1 MSEASWTAQSVNN
14 QLVSFQVGYCS
25 VSCQKLHWQTH
36 KKFCKQLAKDY
47 EKQLVAKL
55 EAEKLQEI
63 DKTEKDKP
71 VEVNG
76 ENKCVLNGKD
86 DQSMNCQKTAT
97 KDEDTTTAQLHDD
110 NREIKHEPTGT

>member
-1 MSEASWTAQSVNN
+1 MNN

-55 EAEKLQEI
+55 EAEKLQEM

-76 ENKCVLNGKD
+76 KNKYVLNGKD
-86 DQSMNCQKTAT
+86 DQSMNCQKTAA
-97 KDEDTTTAQLHDD
+97 KDEDTTTAHLYND

>member
-1 MSEASWTAQSVNN
+1 M
-14 QLVSFQVGYCS
+14 SFQVGYCG

-47 EKQLVAKL
+47 KQLVAKL
-55 EAEKLQEI
+55 EAEKLQEM
-63 DKTEKDKP
+63 DKTEKDKA

-110 NREIKHEPTGT
+110 NREIKDEPTGT